1 MSLRATTTATS
12 QVLKTG
18 GASQTVSDEPEAA
31 EQSHGLPVLPDKPL
45 VVGGPRKAWAGLDL
59 SEVWAYR
66 ELLYFLTWRDLKV
79 RYNQTLLGGA
89 WVIIQPLFTMLVF
102 SLFFGKLV
110 GAPEGI
116 PYPLFVYTGILP
128 WTFFSNSV
136 INSSN
141 SLVGSSN
148 LITKVYFP
156 RMIIPAAAVAAGLVD
171 LAVASLVLVGLALYY
186 DVALAWSMLWLPVF
200 ILLATLLALGIG
212 LGVSALSVKYRDIRH
227 ALPFILQLW
236 MFSSPIIYPMSL
248 FSDKWRWALS
258 INPVTGIVEGL
269 RSSLLGRPLDWHALS
284 ISTVMVVVLLI
295 CAAFIFRRIET
306 SFADLI

>member
-1 MSLRATTTATS
+1 MGIRARTTSRGLKAANPAQIVSTVQTA
-12 QVLKTG
+12 KR
-18 GASQTVSDEPEAA
+18 PRK
-31 EQSHGLPVLPDKPL
+31 LPVLPDHP
-45 VVGGPRKAWAGLDL
+45 VVAGAPPKKWGRLEL
-59 SEVWAYR
+59 HEVWAYR

-79 RYNQTLLGGA
+79 RYKQTILGA
-89 WVIIQPLFTMLVF
+89 VWVIIQPLFTMLVF

-110 GAPEGI
+110 GTPDNI

-156 RMIIPAAAVAAGLVD
+156 RMVIPAAAVAAGLVD
-171 LAVASLVLVGLALYY
+171 FAVASVVLVGLTLYY
-186 DVALAWSMLWLPVF
+186 DVALAWSMLWLPV
-200 ILLATLLALGIG
+200 LVVMATLLALGIG

-236 MFSSPIIYPMSL
+236 LFSSPIIYPTSL
-248 FSDKWRWALS
+248 FSEKWRWVLA
-258 INPVTGIVEGL
+258 INPMTGIVEGF
-269 RSSLLGRPLDWHALS
+269 RSALLGRALNWDALS
-284 ISTVMVVVLLI
+284 ISAGVILVMLV
-295 CAAFIFRRIET
+295 CAAYIFRRIET

>member
-1 MSLRATTTATS
+1 MGIRATTTS
-12 QVLKTG
+12 RGLKTANPAQI
-18 GASQTVSDEPEAA
+18 ASTLQTAKRPRKLA
-31 EQSHGLPVLPDKPL
+31 VLPDHP
-45 VVGGPRKAWAGLDL
+45 VVAGAPPKKWGRLEL
-59 SEVWAYR
+59 REVWAYR

-79 RYNQTLLGGA
+79 RYKQTILGA
-89 WVIIQPLFTMLVF
+89 VWVIIQPLFTMLVF

-110 GAPEGI
+110 GNPDNI

-156 RMIIPAAAVAAGLVD
+156 RMVIPAAAVAAGLVD
-171 LAVASLVLVGLALYY
+171 FAVASVVLVGLTLYY
-186 DVALAWSMLWLPVF
+186 DVALAWSMLWLP
-200 ILLATLLALGIG
+200 LLVVMATLLALGIG

-236 MFSSPIIYPMSL
+236 LFSSTIIYPASL
-248 FSDKWRWALS
+248 FSEKWRWVLA
-258 INPVTGIVEGL
+258 INPMTGIVEGF
-269 RSSLLGRPLDWHALS
+269 RSALLGRAFNWHALS
-284 ISTVMVVVLLI
+284 ISAGMILVMLV
-295 CAAFIFRRIET
+295 CAAYIFRRIET